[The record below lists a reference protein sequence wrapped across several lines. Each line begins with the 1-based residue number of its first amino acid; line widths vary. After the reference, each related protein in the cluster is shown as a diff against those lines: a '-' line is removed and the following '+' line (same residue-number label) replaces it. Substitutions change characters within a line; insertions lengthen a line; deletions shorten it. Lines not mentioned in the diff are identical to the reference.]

1 MNRIHNL
8 RCSGHGLSLQ
18 HHLRQRSP
26 QHIQSSPSLAYI
38 CLKVPTALGV
48 ISIHGSRKDTRN
60 IQQGFSPSHRNV
72 NYLQDEKTESCNDT
86 STTKSKEG
94 FISKPAI
101 EPECETKRVPLDPRV
116 PNRIVLISQDLT
128 PDEETKLL
136 SFLDKNSDVFVWKT
150 SNLIGISI
158 SKIEHR
164 LQVNPSAKPKK
175 QKLHRMS
182 NEKVVAAKS
191 EV

>member
-1 MNRIHNL
+1 
-8 RCSGHGLSLQ
+8 
-18 HHLRQRSP
+18 
-26 QHIQSSPSLAYI
+26 
-38 CLKVPTALGV
+38 
-48 ISIHGSRKDTRN
+48 
-60 IQQGFSPSHRNV
+60 
-72 NYLQDEKTESCNDT
+72 LQDEKTESYNDT

-136 SFLDKNSDVFVWKT
+136 SFLDKNSDVFAWKT